1 MLYSCACCAVSP
13 AFFESEM
20 LVGIGVW
27 ILDYG
32 FIGFAELI
40 GMYGFVG
47 ILLIFITVIMCCVVI
62 CDLLSLFPLNYV
74 ISH

>member
-1 MLYSCACCAVSP
+1 
-13 AFFESEM
+13 M

-47 ILLIFITVIMCCVVI
+47 ILLIFITVIMCCVVT

-74 ISH
+74 ISQ